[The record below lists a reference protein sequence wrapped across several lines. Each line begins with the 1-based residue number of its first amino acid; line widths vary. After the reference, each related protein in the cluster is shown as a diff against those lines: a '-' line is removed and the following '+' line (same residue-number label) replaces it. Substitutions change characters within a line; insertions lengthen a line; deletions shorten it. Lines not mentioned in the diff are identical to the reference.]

1 MSGGPDSQRSAE
13 RSRGPLWLWPTL
25 CGVVAAGA
33 AAVLTGIRPTGGWL
47 TRLWPGDQDAATTV
61 FQVVATATVTVATL
75 TFSLTVVALQLASQQ
90 FSPRLLREVSHDR
103 VTKAV
108 LSTLTAAFVFNIVA
122 IRQLDAASPV
132 PVVSALVALL
142 LGIAAFAAGLTFI
155 SHMTRV
161 LRVDTLMQ
169 MVHAE
174 TATAIAVFYP
184 DHDEP
189 IDDPAELELDPA
201 DGHLVPT
208 ARSGYVRSVDLQAL
222 LRATQEHDAVVRIE
236 TRPGD
241 HVVRNTPMA
250 TVWMR
255 TGAATPPQ
263 ALLDAVGAAVDV
275 GYERTLDQ
283 DAGFGFRQLADIA
296 VKAVSPAVNDPV
308 TAATALGH
316 MGDLLSRVVGARLGP
331 TLHRDGAGV
340 GRAVVPDRDLRYYLE
355 LCCGQLRRFGGGEPT
370 VLAAILQMLRD
381 VAVSCRDDRQRVE
394 VARAAD
400 ATAAQLPGQASPADA
415 ETVHDMRRRVDLALA
430 GDLVAAYAD
439 RAGETRSI

>member
-1 MSGGPDSQRSAE
+1 MSGAGRNGSAE
-13 RSRGPLWLWPTL
+13 RSRSPLWVWPTVA
-25 CGVVAAGA
+25 GVVAAGA
-33 AAVLTGIRPTGGWL
+33 ALVLTLIRPTGGWL
-47 TRLWPGDQDAATTV
+47 TRLWPGDQDAAATV
-61 FQVVATATVTVATL
+61 FQVVTTATVTVATL

-90 FSPRLLREVSHDR
+90 FSPRLLREVTRDR

-108 LSTLTAAFVFNIVA
+108 LATLTGAFVFSIVA
-122 IRQLDAASPV
+122 IRQLNSSSPV

-142 LGIAAFAAGLTFI
+142 LGIAAFAAGLSFI

-174 TATAIAVFYP
+174 TVTAIAAFYP
-184 DHDEP
+184 RHDEP
-189 IDDPAELELDPA
+189 IDDPAQLELDPA
-201 DGHLVPT
+201 AGHLVP
-208 ARSGYVRSVDLQAL
+208 AGESGYVRSVDVPAL
-222 LRATQEHDAVVRIE
+222 LRAAREHEAVLRIE

-250 TVWMR
+250 TVWVR
-255 TGAATPPQ
+255 TQLSTPPD
-263 ALLDAVGAAVDV
+263 ALLDAVRAAVDV

-296 VKAVSPAVNDPV
+296 VKAVSPSINDPV
-308 TAATALGH
+308 TAAAALGH
-316 MGDLLSRVVGARLGP
+316 MGDLLTRVVGSHLGP
-331 TLHRDGAGV
+331 TLHRDEDGV

-355 LCCGQLRRFGGGEPT
+355 LCCGQLRRYGGSEPT
-370 VLAAILQMLRD
+370 VLASILQMLRD
-381 VAVSCRDDRQRVE
+381 VAVSCRDDRQRAE
-394 VARAAD
+394 IARAAD
-400 ATAAQLPGQASPADA
+400 AAAAQLPGQAAAADA

-430 GDLVAAYAD
+430 GDLVGAYAD